1 MPGARREAGRGRR
14 GRLDD
19 ADFRRIVDDAK
30 TRKNLSDVVGRHTKL
45 RKRGRELVGLCPF
58 HQEKSGS
65 FEVNDAKGVF
75 YCHGCGASG
84 DHITALKLLDGLTF
98 TGAVEALSGDRFP
111 TVAAEDRAK
120 AIAEDAKARAESIGD
135 ARYMWSR
142 CVPVGGT
149 PGERYL
155 REARGLTMDF
165 PPAVRFGMVPTSR
178 DDNGNWKRPLPAVVF
193 AVADGEGAIVGLQ
206 RVFLTDDGRQK
217 RWGKRSKLSLGRPRG
232 AAVRLRDGGDVIIC
246 EGPED
251 GLSLAQELPDR
262 AVWVA
267 LGTAMMPEIEIPT
280 SLRVVTIAG
289 QNDKPGRAA
298 VEKARERFQELG
310 VTARLMFPAD
320 GFKDWNDQLRGVRS

>member
-1 MPGARREAGRGRR
+1 VPGARRATGSGRR

-19 ADFRRIVDDAK
+19 ADFRRLVDEAK
-30 TRKNLSDVVGRHTKL
+30 AKRNLSDILGRHTKL
-45 RKRGRELVGLCPF
+45 RKRGREVVGLCPF
-58 HQEKSGS
+58 HQEKSPS

-75 YCHGCGASG
+75 YCHGCGAAG
-84 DHITALKLLDGLTF
+84 DHITALRLLDGMDWG
-98 TGAVEALSGDRFP
+98 GAYEALNGDRFP
-111 TVAAEDRAK
+111 TVDPADRAK
-120 AIAEDAKARAESIGD
+120 ALAEDRKARAESIAD
-135 ARYMWSR
+135 ARFMWEKCLPIR
-142 CVPVGGT
+142 GT
-149 PGERYL
+149 RGERYL
-155 REARGLTMDF
+155 RETRGITMDL
-165 PPAVRFGMVPTSR
+165 PPCVRFGMVPTSR

-193 AVADGEGAIVGLQ
+193 AVTDGAGAIVGLQ